1 MLRLPSRTALMH
13 DQLMR
18 YRTRHVGTK
27 IFFYHGQSQVQT
39 GCHAGRCPDGSVD
52 DENPVIFNLYVSK
65 SFLQGTRK
73 SPVRGSPAAGQQTRF
88 CQDKSARADGRNTAR
103 ASTDVL

>member
-52 DENPVIFNLYVSK
+52 DENPVISASAK
-65 SFLQGTRK
+65 TK
-73 SPVRGSPAAGQQTRF
+73 APVQMAAIRHARPLMSCSNANSAAVGRQSSGSPTPLIIQV
-88 CQDKSARADGRNTAR
+88 SA
-103 ASTDVL
+103 